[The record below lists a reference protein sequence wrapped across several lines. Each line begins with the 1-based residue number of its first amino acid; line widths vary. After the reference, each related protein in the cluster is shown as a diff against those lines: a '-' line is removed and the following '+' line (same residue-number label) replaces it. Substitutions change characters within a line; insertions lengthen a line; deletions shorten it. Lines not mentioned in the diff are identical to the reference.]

1 MSQSD
6 RSLALQLAHGEML
19 QHQAMGYHPPVD
31 AIELAKKYEAFLD
44 GSADR
49 QSSYNHSIEIAARAA
64 HEAIRALQIAH
75 NEEGIA
81 LPWNEVAK
89 DIRDSC
95 KIGVQ
100 RVMDNPDVTSE
111 ELHASW
117 IETKLSQGYKYGPVR
132 NDELKEHHCLVPYDQ
147 LSPHDRSKDLIF
159 RNVVKAVLGL

>member
-6 RSLALQLAHGEML
+6 KSLALTLAHAEML
-19 QHQAMGYHPPVD
+19 QLHSMGYPPVD
-31 AIELAKKYEAFLD
+31 VIELAKKYDGFLD
-44 GSADR
+44 GSTDR
-49 QSSYNHSIEIAARAA
+49 HASYNYAIETAACAA

-75 NEEGIA
+75 NEEGVA

-111 ELHASW
+111 QLHESW
-117 IETKLSQGYKYGPVR
+117 MQTKFEQGYKYGPAR
-132 NDELKEHHCLVPYDQ
+132 NDELKEHHCLVPYHE

>member
-1 MSQSD
+1 MSAAEKA
-6 RSLALQLAHGEML
+6 LALQLAHGEMI
-19 QHQAMGYHPPVD
+19 QQQAMNFHPPIDV
-31 AIELAKKYEAFLD
+31 IELAKNYEAYLD
-44 GSADR
+44 GSLERKD
-49 QSSYNHSIEIAARAA
+49 NHYSRIEQAARTA

-89 DIRDSC
+89 DIRYSC

-132 NDELKEHHCLVPYDQ
+132 NDERKEHHCLVPYHE
-147 LSPHDRSKDLIF
+147 LSAHDRSKDLIF